1 MFAEI
6 NDVPRLDREQI
17 VAAASY
23 YRDAGADVIDL
34 GLSLDRNWL
43 DEGPEV
49 IADLKAR
56 GFTLSIDTLDPDEI
70 LMADAAGVDYVLS
83 LNGHNR
89 HVADRLRATPVLIPD
104 TPDDLDSLDATIAH
118 LRELGKPF
126 LVDPIIE
133 PIGSGF
139 AASLGR
145 YLEMRRRHP
154 DAEMFMGIGNL
165 TELTEADT
173 TGVTAMLLGFCQEL
187 GIRNVLTTEV
197 INWARGAVREAV
209 LAAQLMHFA
218 QQEGTPPKHVDGR
231 LLTIK
236 DEEFRP
242 YTEAELREL
251 HASITDPNIRIFA
264 DADWIYAFNAERFVK
279 GTDINQI
286 FDELGVDE
294 HTHAFYLG
302 KELMKA
308 SIARGLGKNYR
319 QESPLDWGYLTF
331 DEPRRE
337 RVRLTARSR
346 TVIDRGGIV
355 KKVLLQLDTE
365 EHPSPF
371 DAIVAHDA
379 DVDVLLSHGG
389 VKPETRARARAGRV
403 LHPRGRTTSRRWPCG
418 SAASD
423 VAAGEEIF
431 AQVQKAF
438 FGPFRVSVMLD
449 SNGCNTTAATTIAR
463 IAKAREP
470 RRQPRGRARP
480 RRRRAALGRAAAEGG
495 LRGHRGRAAARPVRR
510 RPPLSP
516 PARPRG
522 RARSSA
528 STSREPA
535 DRGEL
540 EGAARRRADRPV
552 PPGRP
557 ACRCC
562 ARDFWAQHPTIE
574 LLADYNAAEPLGIEG
589 TKATDDLADYDG
601 KLVLGALA
609 IGGPKMKVHKTCVRR
624 MFESND
630 QVLDTDAVYAIAKEL
645 V

>member
-1 MFAEI
+1 M
-6 NDVPRLDREQI
+6 
-17 VAAASY
+17 
-23 YRDAGADVIDL
+23 
-34 GLSLDRNWL
+34 
-43 DEGPEV
+43 
-49 IADLKAR
+49 
-56 GFTLSIDTLDPDEI
+56 
-70 LMADAAGVDYVLS
+70 
-83 LNGHNR
+83 
-89 HVADRLRATPVLIPD
+89 
-104 TPDDLDSLDATIAH
+104 
-118 LRELGKPF
+118 
-126 LVDPIIE
+126 
-133 PIGSGF
+133 
-139 AASLGR
+139 
-145 YLEMRRRHP
+145 
-154 DAEMFMGIGNL
+154 
-165 TELTEADT
+165 
-173 TGVTAMLLGFCQEL
+173 
-187 GIRNVLTTEV
+187 LTTEV

-209 LAAQLMHFA
+209 LAAQLMHYA
-218 QQEGTPPKHVDGR
+218 EQEGTPPKHVDGR

-251 HASITDPNIRIFA
+251 HASITDPNVRIFT
-264 DADWIYAFNAERFVK
+264 DADWIYAFNAEHFVK

-346 TVIDRGGIV
+346 EAIRRGGIV

-379 DVDVLLSHGG
+379 GVDVLLSHGG
-389 VKPETRARARAGRV
+389 VKAESARALAQDAFFT
-403 LHPRGRTTSRRWPCG
+403 RGPDDLNTMAVWVG
-418 SAASD
+418 GKD

-431 AQVQKAF
+431 AAGAEGVLRPLP
-438 FGPFRVSVMLD
+438 GLRD
-449 SNGCNTTAATTIAR
+449 AR
-463 IAKAREP
+463 LERLQHDRGHDDRADRE
-470 RRQPRGRARP
+470 GARP
-480 RRRRAALGRAAAEGG
+480 LGLTARSCSAWAPSACGRPCCCSRRAARSRWPRSRPTCSATIAPIAARAAS
-495 LRGHRGRAAARPVRR
+495 AAAQRLDLDV
-510 RPPLSP
+510 
-516 PARPRG
+516 
-522 RARSSA
+522 
-528 STSREPA
+528 REPA

-540 EGAARRRADRPV
+540 EALLEGAQIVLSAGPAGVPV
-552 PPGRP
+552 LR
-557 ACRCC
+557 
-562 ARDFWAQHPTIE
+562 RDFWSQHPTIE

-589 TKATDDLADYDG
+589 TKATDDMADYDG

-624 MFESND
+624 LFESND
-630 QVLDTDAVYAIAKEL
+630 QMLDTDAVYAIAKEL